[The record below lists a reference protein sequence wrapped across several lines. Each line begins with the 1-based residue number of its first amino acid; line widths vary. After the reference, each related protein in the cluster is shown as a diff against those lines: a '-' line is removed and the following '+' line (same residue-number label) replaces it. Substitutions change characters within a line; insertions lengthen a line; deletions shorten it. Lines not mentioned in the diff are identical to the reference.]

1 MLLSVA
7 KDDGWSIRTLRI
19 FSDEW
24 EKMDRSLVDRERS
37 VLLVFQFYVTG
48 RTAHV
53 RCPSFD
59 EAAPPDEAKR
69 LYEQV
74 VASVTTPRD
83 HCGNR
88 GLCLRHAVELQNHGP
103 VTYSRTVTSK
113 IGKHSVWS
121 PKCWSACQLR
131 SSVPL
136 LKSLR

>member
-83 HCGNR
+83 HCGNT
-88 GLCLRHAVELQNHGP
+88 GLCLRHASRVAE
-103 VTYSRTVTSK
+103 SRTGDVLADSDK
-113 IGKHSVWS
+113 QDREALCVVAKMLVSL
-121 PKCWSACQLR
+121 SASQFR
-131 SSVPL
+131 PFAQVS
-136 LKSLR
+136 